1 MARRSKDNAIDW
13 DALEKQYRIGQKS
26 NKQLGEEYSVDPATI
41 GRRAKKFGWVVD
53 KSEEVAAATNSLLIQ
68 AASGTSNPNATPS
81 ALDIKAAAQTN
92 FTVIMGHR
100 AGLARL
106 AKVKDKMLDHIES
119 AVEGMTSVDEIV
131 AFVRNASD
139 DDESVGKALEM
150 LRKAVGRGALVD
162 DLKKLSEIDEK
173 VRKGEREAFGIDKEG
188 DKPAFEYEAVLR
200 RIRELKK

>member
-26 NKQLGEEYSVDPATI
+26 NKQLGEEYNVDPATI